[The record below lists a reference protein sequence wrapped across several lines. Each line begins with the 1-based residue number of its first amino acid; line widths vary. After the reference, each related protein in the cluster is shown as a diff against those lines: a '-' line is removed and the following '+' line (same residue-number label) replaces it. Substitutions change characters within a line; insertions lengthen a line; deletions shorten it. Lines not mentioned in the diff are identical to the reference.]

1 MHTSNVK
8 RQHEVILHYW
18 NKGVRSV
25 PKLHKLTKI
34 PVSTLYY
41 NIKKLK
47 EKGTLK
53 HKGGN
58 GRSKK
63 ITPEISRSIGQYIR

>member
-1 MHTSNVK
+1 MHASNIK

-18 NKGVRSV
+18 NKGVRSI

-41 NIKKLK
+41 NVKKLK
-47 EKGTLK
+47 EKGPL
-53 HKGGN
+53 
-58 GRSKK
+58 
-63 ITPEISRSIGQYIR
+63 SIKEATGDQKDNS